1 MDIGQII
8 FIFLLIVVFYIS
20 ARLYGRV
27 WRNINL
33 GKDENLQDQPGRRIR
48 NTLLVAFGQKKMFK
62 RIIPAIF
69 HLFIYLAFLLT
80 QIELIEIIVDGLTGQ
95 HRVFATSLGGF
106 YTFVIGFIELLSLL
120 ALIATI
126 VFIVRRVWLKTDRFQ
141 HPEMIGWPRRDAL
154 IILALEFVLIFA
166 IFTMN
171 SADMVLQAR
180 DVAYYPD
187 TGDLPVSG
195 FLGPLLLSGMENT
208 TLIILVRLG
217 WWLHILVVFGFL
229 IYLPISKHLHILL
242 AFPNTYFARLDPKG
256 KMKNMPEVMNEVKSM
271 LGMSEGEDGDMD
283 GELPEFGAGDVMDLS
298 WKNVLDAY
306 TCTEC
311 GRCTAECPANITG
324 KKLSPRKIMM
334 DVRDRAEEIGRKLDS
349 DPEMNKSNFDDG
361 KSLFDRITPEELH
374 ACTTCNACVEACPVL
389 INPMDIILQMRR
401 YEILTL
407 AQGPEDWTPMFN
419 AMENTG
425 AVWQVPEE
433 REEWMKELNE

>member
-1 MDIGQII
+1 MEIGQII
-8 FIFLLIVVFYIS
+8 FIFLLIVVLYIS
-20 ARLYGRV
+20 AKLYSRI
-27 WRNINL
+27 WRNIRL
-33 GKDENLQDQPGRRIR
+33 GKEESLRDQPGRRIR
-48 NTLLVAFGQKKMFK
+48 NVLLVAFGQKKMFK
-62 RIIPAIF
+62 RIIPAVF

-80 QIELIEIIVDGLTGQ
+80 QIELIEILIDGLSGQ

-106 YTFVIGFIELLSLL
+106 YTFVIGFIEVLSIL
-120 ALIATI
+120 ALVATI
-126 VFIVRRVWLKTDRFQ
+126 IFIVRRVILKVARFQ
-141 HPEMIGWPRRDAL
+141 QTEMSGWPSRDAL
-154 IILALEFVLIFA
+154 IILGLELVLIVG

-180 DVAYYPD
+180 GVPHFPD
-187 TGDLPVSG
+187 TGNLPISG
-195 FLGPLLLSGMENT
+195 WLGPLFLGGMET
-208 TLIILVRLG
+208 STLIFMERFG

-242 AFPNTYFARLDPKG
+242 AFPNTFFARLEPKG

-271 LGMSEGEDGDMD
+271 LGMTEGEEETPMTE
-283 GELPEFGAGDVMDLS
+283 ELPEFGAGDVMGLS
-298 WKNVLDAY
+298 WKNILDAY

-334 DVRDRAEEIGRKLDS
+334 DVRDRAEEIGQTLDS
-349 DPEMNKSNFDDG
+349 DPEMTKENYDDG
-361 KSLFDRITPEELH
+361 KNLFDRITPEELH

-389 INPMDIILQMRR
+389 INPLDIIMQMRR

-407 AQGPEDWTPMFN
+407 ASGPSDWTPMFN
-419 AMENTG
+419 SMENTG

-433 REEWMKELNE
+433 RAAWTEKD

>member
-8 FIFLLIVVFYIS
+8 FLLLLIVVLYIS
-20 ARLYGRV
+20 AKLYSRI
-27 WRNINL
+27 WRNIHL
-33 GKDENLQDQPGRRIR
+33 GKKESLWDQPARRIR
-48 NTLLVAFGQKKMFK
+48 QVLLVAFGQKKMFK
-62 RIIPAIF
+62 RIVPAIF

-80 QIELIEIIVDGLTGQ
+80 QIELIEILLDGLTGR
-95 HRVFATSLGGF
+95 HRIFATSLGGF
-106 YTFVIGFIELLSLL
+106 YTFVIGFIEILSVL

-126 VFIVRRVWLKTDRFQ
+126 AFIVRRVILKVARFQ
-141 HPEMIGWPRRDAL
+141 QPEMWGWPSRDAL
-154 IILALEFVLIFA
+154 IILTLELVLIFG
-166 IFTMN
+166 ILTMN
-171 SADMVLQAR
+171 SADVVLQAR
-180 DVAYYPD
+180 AVPHFPD
-187 TGDLPVSG
+187 TGELPISG
-195 FLGPLLLSGMENT
+195 WLGPALLGGMET
-208 TLIILVRLG
+208 STLIILERFG

-242 AFPNTYFARLDPKG
+242 AFPNTYFARLAPKG

-271 LGMSEGEDGDMD
+271 LGLTEEEDAPPMTD
-283 GELPEFGAGDVMDLS
+283 ELPEFGAADVMDLS

-334 DVRDRAEEIGRKLDS
+334 DVRDRAEEIGKTLDTN
-349 DPEMNKSNFDDG
+349 PEMTRQNYDDG
-361 KSLFDRITPEELH
+361 KNLFDRITPEELH

-389 INPMDIILQMRR
+389 INPLDIILQMRR

-407 AQGPEDWTPMFN
+407 ASGPSDWTSMFN
-419 AMENTG
+419 SMENTG

-433 REEWMKELNE
+433 RDAWTKND

>member
-8 FIFLLIVVFYIS
+8 FLLLLIVVLYIS
-20 ARLYGRV
+20 AKLYSRI
-27 WRNINL
+27 WRNIHL
-33 GKDENLQDQPGRRIR
+33 GKKESLRDQPARRIR
-48 NTLLVAFGQKKMFK
+48 QVLLVAFGQKKMFK
-62 RIIPAIF
+62 RIVPAIF

-80 QIELIEIIVDGLTGQ
+80 QIELIEILLDGLTGR
-95 HRVFATSLGGF
+95 HRIFATSLGGF
-106 YTFVIGFIELLSLL
+106 YTFVIGFIEILSVL

-126 VFIVRRVWLKTDRFQ
+126 AFIVRRVILKVARFQ
-141 HPEMIGWPRRDAL
+141 QPEMWGWPSRDAL
-154 IILALEFVLIFA
+154 IILTLELVLIFG
-166 IFTMN
+166 ILTMN
-171 SADMVLQAR
+171 SADVVLQAR
-180 DVAYYPD
+180 AVPLFPD
-187 TGDLPVSG
+187 TGELPISG
-195 FLGPLLLSGMENT
+195 WLGPALLGGMET
-208 TLIILVRLG
+208 STLIILERFG

-242 AFPNTYFARLDPKG
+242 AFPNTYFARLAPKG

-271 LGMSEGEDGDMD
+271 LGLTEEEDAPPMTD
-283 GELPEFGAGDVMDLS
+283 ELPEFGAADVMDLS

-334 DVRDRAEEIGRKLDS
+334 DVRDRAEEIGKTLDTN
-349 DPEMNKSNFDDG
+349 PEMTRQNYDDG
-361 KSLFDRITPEELH
+361 KNLFDRITPEELH

-389 INPMDIILQMRR
+389 INPLDIILQMRR

-407 AQGPEDWTPMFN
+407 ASGPSDWTSMFN
-419 AMENTG
+419 SMENTG

-433 REEWMKELNE
+433 RDAWTKKD

>member
-8 FIFLLIVVFYIS
+8 FLLLLIVVLYIS
-20 ARLYGRV
+20 AKLYSRI
-27 WRNINL
+27 WRNIHL
-33 GKDENLQDQPGRRIR
+33 GKKESLRDQPARRIR
-48 NTLLVAFGQKKMFK
+48 QVLLVAFGQKKMFK
-62 RIIPAIF
+62 RIVPAIF

-80 QIELIEIIVDGLTGQ
+80 QIELIEILLDGLTGR
-95 HRVFATSLGGF
+95 HRIFATSLGGF
-106 YTFVIGFIELLSLL
+106 YTFVIGFIEILSVL

-126 VFIVRRVWLKTDRFQ
+126 AFIVRRVILKVARFQ
-141 HPEMIGWPRRDAL
+141 QPEMWGWPSRDAL
-154 IILALEFVLIFA
+154 IILTLELVLIFG
-166 IFTMN
+166 ILTMN
-171 SADMVLQAR
+171 SADVVLQAR
-180 DVAYYPD
+180 AVPHFPD
-187 TGDLPVSG
+187 TGELPISG
-195 FLGPLLLSGMENT
+195 WLGPALLGGMET
-208 TLIILVRLG
+208 STLIILERFG

-242 AFPNTYFARLDPKG
+242 AFPNTYFARLAPKG

-271 LGMSEGEDGDMD
+271 LGLTEEEDAPPMTD
-283 GELPEFGAGDVMDLS
+283 ELPEFGAADVMDLS

-334 DVRDRAEEIGRKLDS
+334 DVRDRAEEIGKTLDTN
-349 DPEMNKSNFDDG
+349 PEMTRQNYDDG
-361 KSLFDRITPEELH
+361 KNLFDRITPEELH

-389 INPMDIILQMRR
+389 INPLDIILQMRR

-407 AQGPEDWTPMFN
+407 ASGPSDWTSMFN
-419 AMENTG
+419 SMENTG

-433 REEWMKELNE
+433 RDAWTKND